1 MKKILI
7 CFALILVSAFIW
19 SSEFS
24 FSSRISAENFYNSNI
39 LKLSESDIYAFKNS
53 ENPDKFEIKSIDDF
67 ITSVKW
73 YFNLKSRFFKHTQ
86 IFKFLLSQNRY
97 WNNSI
102 KNSGY
107 IKLGFKQYFSRRINL
122 SLNYFY
128 HPGIY
133 VNQYRS
139 LLEDENIYR
148 KYSYEKNVY
157 ETIFDWEIHPKIIIN
172 YRFVYSQLFYNK
184 YFVYNDSDNFE
195 SIFRTSFFPLENLKL
210 SLQYSYKTSDVEAEE
225 VFEECGINDASDASY
240 ESNKYFFSFSFPV
253 EIFSES
259 LDFYA
264 GFKFEEK
271 FYQAREIEDSY
282 HVNRN
287 EDIFTIKF
295 SLKLPLSESI
305 DFKTFYSFE
314 NRNTSSPYSFIE
326 KEKGYSFYE
335 TGISLNWYIMK

>member
-1 MKKILI
+1 MKKILVSFI
-7 CFALILVSAFIW
+7 IILVFSHLRC
-19 SSEFS
+19 SELPIN
-24 FSSRISAENFYNSNI
+24 SRISAENFYNSNI
-39 LKLSESDIYAFKNS
+39 LKLSESDISAFKNS

-107 IKLGFKQYFSRRINL
+107 IKLGFKQYFSRKINL
-122 SLNYFY
+122 SLNYYY

-133 VNQYRS
+133 VNQYKS
-139 LLEDENIYR
+139 LLEDEDIYR

-157 ETIFDWEIHPKIIIN
+157 ETIFDWEIHPQIKVN
-172 YRFVYSQLFYNK
+172 YRFAYSQLFYNK

-195 SIFRTSFFPLENLKL
+195 SIFRTSVFPLENLKL
-210 SLQYSYKTSDVEAEE
+210 SLQYSYKISDVEAEE
-225 VFEECGINDASDASY
+225 VFEECGIDETSDASY
-240 ESNKYFFSFSFPV
+240 ESNKYYFSFSFPV
-253 EIFSES
+253 EISSES

-264 GFKFEEK
+264 GFRFEEK
-271 FYQAREIEDSY
+271 FYQSLQIEDSY

-295 SLKLPLSESI
+295 SLKYPVSKSI
-305 DFKTFYSFE
+305 DFKTFYNFE
-314 NRNTSSPYSFIE
+314 NRNTSSPYSFLE
-326 KEKGYSFYE
+326 KEKEYSFYE
-335 TGISLNWYIMK
+335 TGVSLNWNIMK

>member
-1 MKKILI
+1 MKKILVSFI
-7 CFALILVSAFIW
+7 IILIFSLLQC
-19 SSEFS
+19 SELPFN
-24 FSSRISAENFYNSNI
+24 SRISAENFYNSNI
-39 LKLSESDIYAFKNS
+39 LKLSESDISAFKNS

-107 IKLGFKQYFSRRINL
+107 IKLGFKQYFSKRINL

-133 VNQYRS
+133 VNQYKS
-139 LLEDENIYR
+139 LLEDEDIYR
-148 KYSYEKNVY
+148 KYSYKKNVY
-157 ETIFDWEIHPKIIIN
+157 ETIFDWEIHPKIKVN

-195 SIFRTSFFPLENLKL
+195 SIFRASFFPLEDLKL
-210 SLQYSYKTSDVEAEE
+210 SLQYSYKTSEAKPEE
-225 VFEECGINDASDASY
+225 VFEEYGINETSDASY
-240 ESNKYFFSFSFPV
+240 ESNKYFFSLSFPV
-253 EIFSES
+253 EIFTQST
-259 LDFYA
+259 DFYT
-264 GFKFEEK
+264 GFKYEEK
-271 FYQAREIEDSY
+271 FYQSLQIEDSY

-287 EDIFTIKF
+287 EDIFTINF
-295 SLKLPLSESI
+295 SLKLAVSESI
-305 DFKTFYSFE
+305 DFKTFYDFE
-314 NRNTSSPYSFIE
+314 NRNTSSPFSFVE

-335 TGISLNWYIMK
+335 AGISLNWFIMK

>member
-7 CFALILVSAFIW
+7 CLVLIFVSASIW

-24 FSSRISAENFYNSNI
+24 FSSRITAENYYNSNI
-39 LKLSESDIYAFKNS
+39 LKLSESDISAFKNS
-53 ENPDKFEIKSIDDF
+53 ENLDKFEIKSIDDF

-73 YFNLKSRFFKHTQ
+73 YFNLKSRFLNHTQ

-107 IKLGFKQYFSRRINL
+107 IKIGLKQYFSKRINL

-139 LLEDENIYR
+139 LLEDEDIYR
-148 KYSYEKNVY
+148 KYSYKKNVY
-157 ETIFDWEIHPKIIIN
+157 ETIFDWEIHPKIKVN
-172 YRFVYSQLFYNK
+172 YRFGYSQLFYNK
-184 YFVYNDSDNFE
+184 YFIYNDSDNFE
-195 SIFRTSFFPLENLKL
+195 SIFRASFFPLEHLKL
-210 SLQYSYKTSDVEAEE
+210 SLQYSYKTSEAKPEE
-225 VFEECGINDASDASY
+225 VFEEYGINETSDASY

-259 LDFYA
+259 FDFYT
-264 GFKFEEK
+264 GFRFEEK
-271 FYQAREIEDSY
+271 FYQSLEIEDSY

-287 EDIFTIKF
+287 EDIFTINF
-295 SLKLPLSESI
+295 SLKLPVSESI
-305 DFKTFYSFE
+305 DFKTYYNFV
-314 NRNTSSPYSFIE
+314 NRDTSSPFSFVE
-326 KEKGYSFYE
+326 KEKEYSFYE
-335 TGISLNWYIMK
+335 AGISLNWFIMK

>member
-7 CFALILVSAFIW
+7 CFVLIFVSASIW

-24 FSSRISAENFYNSNI
+24 FSSSITAENFYNSNI
-39 LKLSESDIYAFKNS
+39 LKLSESDISAFKNS

-86 IFKFLLSQNRY
+86 IFKFLLSQNKY
-97 WNNSI
+97 WNNTI

-107 IKLGFKQYFSRRINL
+107 IRLGFKQYFSKRINL
-122 SLNYFY
+122 SLNYYY

-139 LLEDENIYR
+139 LLEDEDIYR

-157 ETIFDWEIHPKIIIN
+157 ETIFDWEIHPQIKVN
-172 YRFVYSQLFYNK
+172 YKFAYSQLFYNK
-184 YFVYNDSDNFE
+184 YFVYNDSDNLE
-195 SIFRTSFFPLENLKL
+195 SIFRASFFHLENLKL
-210 SLQYSYKTSDVEAEE
+210 SLQYSYKISEAKPEV
-225 VFEECGINDASDASY
+225 VFEEYGINETSDASY
-240 ESNKYFFSFSFPV
+240 ESNKYYFSCSFPV

-259 LDFYA
+259 IDFYT
-264 GFKFEEK
+264 GFRFEEK
-271 FYQAREIEDSY
+271 FYQAHEIEDSY

-287 EDIFTIKF
+287 EDIFTINF
-295 SLKLPLSESI
+295 SLKLPVSESI
-305 DFKTFYSFE
+305 DFKTFYKFE
-314 NRNTSSPYSFIE
+314 NRNTSSPFSFVE
-326 KEKGYSFYE
+326 KEKEYSFYE
-335 TGISLNWYIMK
+335 AGISLNWFIMK

>member
-7 CFALILVSAFIW
+7 CFALIFVYASIW
-19 SSEFS
+19 SSEIS
-24 FSSRISAENFYNSNI
+24 FSSRITAENFYNSNI
-39 LKLSESDIYAFKNS
+39 IKLSESDIYTFKNS

-73 YFNLKSRFFKHTQ
+73 YFNLKSMFFKHTQ

-107 IKLGFKQYFSRRINL
+107 IKLGFKQYFSRKINL
-122 SLNYFY
+122 SLNYYY

-133 VNQYRS
+133 VNQFKS
-139 LLEDENIYR
+139 LIEDEDIYR
-148 KYSYEKNVY
+148 KYSYEKNVF
-157 ETIFDWEIHPKIIIN
+157 ETIFDWEIHPKIKVN
-172 YRFVYSQLFYNK
+172 YRFAFSQLFYNK

-195 SIFRTSFFPLENLKL
+195 SIFRASFFPLEDLKL
-210 SLQYSYKTSDVEAEE
+210 SLQYSYKTSEAKPEE
-225 VFEECGINDASDASY
+225 VFAECGINETSDASY

-253 EIFSES
+253 KISSES
-259 LDFYA
+259 LDFYT
-264 GFKFEEK
+264 GFRFEEK

-287 EDIFTIKF
+287 EDIFTINF
-295 SLKLPLSESI
+295 SLKLPISESI
-305 DFKTFYSFE
+305 YFKTFYNFE
-314 NRNTSSPYSFIE
+314 NRNTSSPFSFVE
-326 KEKGYSFYE
+326 KEKEYSFYE
-335 TGISLNWYIMK
+335 AGISLNWFIMK